1 MIAPHEIEL
10 ARLARDLVRCASF
23 SSVMKPFPIL
33 AIVVLASIA
42 SAADFDLIIRNARI
56 TDGSG
61 KPPFTGS
68 IGVRDQHIV
77 AVGEAQGSATSELD
91 AQGKV
96 AAPGFI
102 DVHTHSEKI
111 ADLPA
116 AENFV
121 RMGVTSIVTGNCGGS
136 WLDIAKAFET
146 LRAKGI
152 AINVATLIGHNT
164 VREKAMGGSF
174 RRVPSAEQLEQMKAL
189 VDQGMKDGAVG
200 LSTGLIYTPGTWATT
215 EEIVELARIASA
227 HGGIYASHMR
237 FETAK
242 IFTAMDE
249 LMRIAREA
257 KIPAELS
264 HIKLSG
270 PNAWGKATEVLQ
282 YLDKARADGLAI
294 THDQY
299 VYTASSTGLR
309 QLIPDKALEGKRE
322 DYIKRIDD
330 PQQKAEIVEEMKTV
344 LTKSGRSDYSYAVIA
359 QFKPEPAL
367 NGKSIP
373 EATKL
378 KRGSDSLDDQIEFI
392 LDIERRGGG
401 SGVFHG
407 MSEPDLQT
415 FLKHPLTMIA
425 SDGGPRLFG
434 DAVPHPRS
442 YGNNARVL
450 GRYVRELKILT
461 LEEAIRR
468 MTSLP
473 AQTFHLDGRGAIK
486 PGAWA
491 DIVIFDPDK
500 ITDPSTFDDPHHY
513 AEGFTDIFVNGTAV
527 LKSTAMTDA
536 RPGGPLKMS
545 PH

>member
-1 MIAPHEIEL
+1 
-10 ARLARDLVRCASF
+10 
-23 SSVMKPFPIL
+23 
-33 AIVVLASIA
+33 
-42 SAADFDLIIRNARI
+42 
-56 TDGSG
+56 
-61 KPPFTGS
+61 
-68 IGVRDQHIV
+68 
-77 AVGEAQGSATSELD
+77 
-91 AQGKV
+91 
-96 AAPGFI
+96 
-102 DVHTHSEKI
+102 
-111 ADLPA
+111 
-116 AENFV
+116 
-121 RMGVTSIVTGNCGGS
+121 
-136 WLDIAKAFET
+136 
-146 LRAKGI
+146 
-152 AINVATLIGHNT
+152 
-164 VREKAMGGSF
+164 MGGSF
-174 RRVPSAEQLEQMKAL
+174 IRAPTPEQIEQMKLL
-189 VDQGMKDGAVG
+189 VDQAMKDGAVG
-200 LSTGLIYTPGTWATT
+200 LSTGLIYTPGTWAKT
-215 EEIVELARIASA
+215 EEIIELAKAAAA

-249 LMRIAREA
+249 LTRIAREA
-257 KIPAELS
+257 NIPAELS

-270 PNAWGKATEVLQ
+270 PNAWGKANEVLQ
-282 YLDKARADGLAI
+282 YLDKARASGLAI

-330 PQQKAEIVEEMKTV
+330 PQQKAAIVEEMKTV
-344 LTKSGRSDYSYAVIA
+344 LTKSGRIDYSYAVIA
-359 QFKPEPAL
+359 QFKAEPAL
-367 NGKSIP
+367 NGRSIV
-373 EATKL
+373 EAAKL
-378 KRGSDSLDDQIEFI
+378 KRGSDSLDDQIELI

-450 GRYVRELKILT
+450 ARYVRELKILT

-473 AQTFHLDGRGAIK
+473 AQTFHLDGRGTLK
-486 PGAWA
+486 PGSWA
-491 DIVIFDPDK
+491 DIVIFDPDQVG
-500 ITDPSTFDDPHHY
+500 DLSTFDDPHHY
-513 AEGFTDIFVNGTAV
+513 AEGFTEVLVNGTSV
-527 LKSTAMTDA
+527 LKAGAMTDA
-536 RPGGPLKMS
+536 RPGGPLRMS